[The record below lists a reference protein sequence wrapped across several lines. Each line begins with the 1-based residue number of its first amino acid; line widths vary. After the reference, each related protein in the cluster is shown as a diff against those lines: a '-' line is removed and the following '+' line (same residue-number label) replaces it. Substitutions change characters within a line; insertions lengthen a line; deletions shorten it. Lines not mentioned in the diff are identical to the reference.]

1 MNIKPIKTAEDH
13 QKALARIDELWDAE
27 PNTEASDE
35 LDILVTLVE
44 AYEEA
49 KYKIDAPDPVEAIK
63 FRMEQEGLKDSD
75 LVPFLG
81 QRSRVSEVLNR
92 KRRLTLPMIRRLHNS
107 LHIPLECLVMDYEL
121 DRTEA

>member
-1 MNIKPIKTAEDH
+1 MNIKPIKTTEDH
-13 QKALARIDELWDAE
+13 QSALARIDELWDAE
-27 PNTEASDE
+27 PDTVAADE

-44 AYEEA
+44 AYEEVQ
-49 KYKIDAPDPVEAIK
+49 YKINAPDPVEAIK
-63 FRMEQEGLKDSD
+63 FRMDQEGLKDSD

-92 KRRLTLPMIRRLHNS
+92 KRRLTLPMIRRLHNG

>member
-13 QKALARIDELWDAE
+13 QSALARIDELWDAE
-27 PNTEASDE
+27 PDTEAADE

-44 AYEEA
+44 AYEEFQ
-49 KYKIDAPDPVEAIK
+49 YKINAPDPVEAIK
-63 FRMEQEGLKDSD
+63 FRMDQEGLKDSD

-92 KRRLTLPMIRRLHNS
+92 KRRLTLPMIRRLHS
-107 LHIPLECLVMDYEL
+107 GLHIPLECLVTDYEL

>member
-13 QKALARIDELWDAE
+13 QKALVRIDELWDAE
-27 PNTEASDE
+27 PNTEAADE

-63 FRMEQEGLKDSD
+63 FRMDQEGLKDSD

-92 KRRLTLPMIRRLHNS
+92 KRRLTLPMIRRLHS
-107 LHIPLECLVMDYEL
+107 GLYIPLECLVMDYEL